1 MRIFKGQ
8 MIVYRVSTQYTKTL
22 KDNMS

>member
-8 MIVYRVSTQYTKTL
+8 MIVYRVSTQECY
-22 KDNMS
+22 